1 MTSADAEAEAILERA
16 ATWLWSQRDKDAG
29 WGNDTH
35 RVLLVLR
42 LVNLSRDDVTPP
54 APSLELQ
61 LTAKQM
67 ELEIVLLLW
76 RFLETQSSFFFKK
89 NVFSSFSSLSR
100 KKISHFII
108 LILLYFIILFILY
121 LEICKYRLTSMFGK
135 ATTKLFF
142 LTFF

>member
-1 MTSADAEAEAILERA
+1 MTREHVIGLSAGSADMTSADIEAEAILERA

-42 LVNLSRDDVTPP
+42 LANLSRDDNVAPP
-54 APSLELQ
+54 APLELQ

-76 RFLETQSSFFFKK
+76 R
-89 NVFSSFSSLSR
+89 
-100 KKISHFII
+100 
-108 LILLYFIILFILY
+108 
-121 LEICKYRLTSMFGK
+121 
-135 ATTKLFF
+135 
-142 LTFF
+142 

>member
-1 MTSADAEAEAILERA
+1 MFSLIALAGNAEMTFADVEAETILERA

-42 LVNLSRDDVTPP
+42 LANLSRDDNVTPS
-54 APSLELQ
+54 APPLELQ

-76 RFLETQSSFFFKK
+76 R
-89 NVFSSFSSLSR
+89 
-100 KKISHFII
+100 
-108 LILLYFIILFILY
+108 
-121 LEICKYRLTSMFGK
+121 
-135 ATTKLFF
+135 
-142 LTFF
+142 